1 MLRILTEIK
10 TEESTFIKSY
20 SDTILTEK
28 NVRKRVKNT
37 GEYFARLNGF
47 FLEYL
52 EKYNIPTGYLK
63 TVDKNKL
70 VFDNFTVFPFNCR
83 ISNVLEKKYTAVFSI
98 NVNELLAL
106 PYSEFYCL
114 DEQKHLINE
123 SHLISFDLATIE
135 DIKIINRICSKVN
148 AVLKSFFER
157 RNFVLGEL
165 ICYFAKSNEKIVII
179 GDFSPL
185 GIKILP
191 VDGNFND
198 CKFLKRHNFND
209 LKLYTEFLLELIKT

>member
-1 MLRILTEIK
+1 MRVLTELK
-10 TEESTFIKSY
+10 NEDNTFIRAY
-20 SDTILTEK
+20 SDTIYAEK
-28 NVRKRVKNT
+28 NVRKRAKNI
-37 GEYFARLNGF
+37 GEYFAKLNSF

-70 VFDNFTVFPFNCR
+70 VFENLTVFPFNCK
-83 ISNVLEKKYTAVFSI
+83 ISNILDKKYAALFSK
-98 NVNELLAL
+98 NENELLTL

-114 DEQKHLINE
+114 EEQKHLINE
-123 SHLISFDLATIE
+123 SHLLSFELATVE
-135 DIKIINRICSKVN
+135 DLKIINRICSKVN

-165 ICYFAKSNEKIVII
+165 ICYFAKSNEKIVLIS
-179 GDFSPL
+179 DFSPL

-191 VDGNFND
+191 IDGNFLNH
-198 CKFLKRHNFND
+198 KFLKRNNFED

>member
-1 MLRILTEIK
+1 MRVLTELK
-10 TEESTFIKSY
+10 NEDNTFIKAY
-20 SDTILTEK
+20 SDTIYTEK
-28 NVRKRVKNT
+28 NVRKRAKNI
-37 GEYFARLNGF
+37 GEYFAKLNSF

-70 VFDNFTVFPFNCR
+70 VFENLTVFPFNCK
-83 ISNVLEKKYTAVFSI
+83 ISNILDKKHAALFSK
-98 NVNELLAL
+98 NENELLAL

-114 DEQKHLINE
+114 AEQKHLINE
-123 SHLISFDLATIE
+123 SHLLSFELATVE
-135 DIKIINRICSKVN
+135 DLKIINRICSKVN

-165 ICYFAKSNEKIVII
+165 ICYFAKSNEKIVLIS
-179 GDFSPL
+179 DFSPL

-191 VDGNFND
+191 IDGNFLNH
-198 CKFLKRHNFND
+198 KFLKRNNFED